1 MKDHELATRI
11 ILSRQT
17 FHAIAGAFGAGDIA
31 LEALPG
37 YRQQLLAEIVILRQ
51 IAAEHPAKED
61 TLANLIE
68 RYEVLARHML
78 QHLH

>member
-17 FHAIAGAFGAGDIA
+17 FHGLAGAFGSGDIA
-31 LEALPG
+31 REALPG
-37 YRQQLLAEIVILRQ
+37 YRQQILAEIAILRQ
-51 IAAEHPAKED
+51 LSAEHPAKAD
-61 TLANLIE
+61 TLGDLIE

-78 QHLH
+78 QRLN

>member
-1 MKDHELATRI
+1 MQPDDVSRRI

-17 FHAIAGAFGAGDIA
+17 FHAIAAAFGAGDIA

-51 IAAEHPAKED
+51 LAAEHPAKD
-61 TLANLIE
+61 GTLANLIE
-68 RYEVLARHML
+68 RYEALAHHML
-78 QHLH
+78 QRLH